1 MTASQENQE
10 QAPQASPIR
19 LGDLL
24 TGAGLLK
31 PEDLRQAMVIAKNQ
45 ALPVGRVLIMSGF
58 IVEPH
63 LQAAVQAQSMLKDGI
78 IDLETALGSLR
89 IISQEDVQLDQA
101 LSKMG
106 WSQAPTQ
113 TANKLGDLLI
123 DAGIIEASQLEM
135 ALQQVS
141 TNHVPIGRVLV
152 INRMITE
159 QLLASALNAQ
169 ILVRDRRVTREQ
181 AISSLR
187 AAKERQ
193 LPLEQT
199 LPDAMPGTE
208 TVRLGELLVMGK
220 LLDEEKLMQ
229 AVELG
234 LINEQPIGQV
244 LVQNNMVTEAVLQ
257 SALAIQGMVARGRLQ
272 KKLCG
277 QVLQLVNQENLS
289 VEAAVEKVQPTP
301 QAPPPTNLPLYQF
314 LQLAGVIGARE
325 IEEALKVGSRDSR
338 LMGQMLMMIGA
349 LDQNLFNIALN
360 CIELMAKGVLK
371 TEQAIIALG
380 ICWKSQATLEE
391 AFKQLGWSPAIIA
404 AALPTQSAPTPP
416 GPLPAAP
423 QAAGQPAGQPG
434 SNLPPAMMQVLAQ
447 QQAKQAQ
454 LQAQGQTTGQ
464 ISPSLVTSQAQAQ
477 SVPVQQVQTGQ
488 LPAQTQAQPQA
499 QSGNQQ
505 PINTDT
511 TSQQSVAPAA
521 TAPAPA
527 PAPAAPAPTTPVH
540 PGSVQ
545 QKLQGQQPQSRRGT
559 ASTASATAANLPA
572 MTPGQAL
579 HVAQGSDKPYDT
591 GEMSP
596 LKDKDKDKDAPSADG
611 AAKAAKK
618 RLADLIP

>member
-135 ALQQVS
+135 ALLQVS
-141 TNHVPIGRVLV
+141 TNHLPLGRVLV

-404 AALPTQSAPTPP
+404 AALPPQSAPTPP
-416 GPLPAAP
+416 GPLPAVAP
-423 QAAGQPAGQPG
+423 QVAGQA

-464 ISPSLVTSQAQAQ
+464 IPPSLITNQAQAQ
-477 SVPVQQVQTGQ
+477 AIPVQQVQTGQ
-488 LPAQTQAQPQA
+488 LPAQAPVQPQT
-499 QSGNQQ
+499 QGGNQQ
-505 PINTDT
+505 TTVATDT
-511 TSQQSVAPAA
+511 TSKQSVA
-521 TAPAPA
+521 APAPTA
-527 PAPAAPAPTTPVH
+527 PAPAAPAPAAPAH

-572 MTPGQAL
+572 MPPPGQSL
-579 HVAQGSDKPYDT
+579 HVSQGSDKPYDT

-596 LKDKDKDKDAPSADG
+596 LRDKDKDKDAASADG

>member
-135 ALQQVS
+135 ALLQVS
-141 TNHVPIGRVLV
+141 TNHLPLGRVLV

-404 AALPTQSAPTPP
+404 AALPPQSAPTPP
-416 GPLPAAP
+416 GPLPAVAP
-423 QAAGQPAGQPG
+423 QVAGQA

-464 ISPSLVTSQAQAQ
+464 IPPSLITNQAQAQ
-477 SVPVQQVQTGQ
+477 AIPVQQVQTGQ
-488 LPAQTQAQPQA
+488 LPAQAPVQPQT

-505 PINTDT
+505 TTVATDT
-511 TSQQSVAPAA
+511 TSKQSVA
-521 TAPAPA
+521 APAPTA
-527 PAPAAPAPTTPVH
+527 PAPAAPAH

-572 MTPGQAL
+572 MPPPGQSL
-579 HVAQGSDKPYDT
+579 HVSQGSDKPYDT

-596 LKDKDKDKDAPSADG
+596 LRDKDKDKDAASADG

>member
-1 MTASQENQE
+1 MTAPQENQE

-63 LQAAVQAQSMLKDGI
+63 LQAAVQAQSMLKDGL
-78 IDLETALGSLR
+78 IDLEMALGSLR
-89 IISQEDVQLDQA
+89 IISQENLPLDQA

-106 WSQAPTQ
+106 WSQAPAQ

-123 DAGIIEASQLEM
+123 DAGIIDQSQLDL
-135 ALQQVS
+135 ALVQVN
-141 TNHVPIGRVLV
+141 TNHLPLGRVLV

-181 AISSLR
+181 AISSLK
-187 AAKERQ
+187 AAKDRQ
-193 LPLEQT
+193 LPIEQT

-208 TVRLGELLVMGK
+208 TVRLGELLVMAK

-234 LINEQPIGQV
+234 LVNEQPIGQV

-257 SALAIQGMVARGRLQ
+257 SALAIQGLVARGRLR
-272 KKLCG
+272 KNLCG
-277 QVLQLVNQENLS
+277 QVLQLVHTESLS
-289 VEAAVEKVQPTP
+289 VDAAVEKVQPTP
-301 QAPPPTNLPLYQF
+301 QPPPPTNIPLYQF
-314 LQLAGVIGARE
+314 LQLAGVIGAKE
-325 IEEALKVGSRDSR
+325 IEDALKAGSRDSR

-360 CIELMAKGVLK
+360 CIELMSQGVLK

-404 AALPTQSAPTPP
+404 AALPRASSAPGTQVQSQAITGQQAIPAP
-416 GPLPAAP
+416 TQGAAP
-423 QAAGQPAGQPG
+423 Q
-434 SNLPPAMMQVLAQ
+434 NLPPAMMQVLAQ

-454 LQAQGQTTGQ
+454 AQGAGQ
-464 ISPSLVTSQAQAQ
+464 IPANLVSNSQAAPSQAQ
-477 SVPVQQVQTGQ
+477 VQALPLQQQTK
-488 LPAQTQAQPQA
+488 
-499 QSGNQQ
+499 
-505 PINTDT
+505 IEEDT
-511 TSQQSVAPAA
+511 GSQQSANQGTAA
-521 TAPAPA
+521 HRA
-527 PAPAAPAPTTPVH
+527 
-540 PGSVQ
+540 Q
-545 QKLQGQQPQSRRGT
+545 QSPSPQAETLPPQAVKPQSRKGT
-559 ASTASATAANLPA
+559 SSIANATAANLPA
-572 MTPGQAL
+572 MPPPGQQL
-579 HVAQGSDKPYDT
+579 HISSGADKPYDT

-596 LKDKDKDKDAPSADG
+596 VKDKDADG
-611 AAKAAKK
+611 QPKPAKK
-618 RLADLIP
+618 KLADLIP